1 MNKAARIVINYC
13 LDNDIGILVV
23 GYNKTFQKDSYI
35 SKSKNQN
42 FVDIPYEMLQ
52 DKLEYLFK
60 SNDIILVMQEKSY
73 TSKASFWDKNKKY
86 HFIGK
91 RIHCGQYI
99 TADRHILNADV
110 TDALN
115 ILSTSN
121 VMATS
126 FLYDR
131 GDIDMQ

>member
-1 MNKAARIVINYC
+1 MINYC
-13 LDNDIGILVV
+13 PDNDIGILVV

-73 TSKASFWDKNKKY
+73 TSKASFWDKKCN
-86 HFIGK
+86 
-91 RIHCGQYI
+91 
-99 TADRHILNADV
+99 TNL
-110 TDALN
+110 
-115 ILSTSN
+115 
-121 VMATS
+121 
-126 FLYDR
+126 
-131 GDIDMQ
+131 